1 MRGPNIRRLVPA
13 DATLYRALML
23 EAYAQ
28 APDAF
33 TSSVAER
40 AALPLAWWET
50 RVADTPDAKER
61 VWGAFD
67 GTVLVGVAGLA
78 LEQRE
83 RTAHKAS
90 LFGMYV
96 RPAARGQGLAQQL
109 IAEVLAHAAQSPG
122 IEVVQLTVTAS
133 NTAAVQLYTR
143 CGFMPFG
150 AEPYAVR
157 LGGQFLTKLHLW
169 RRAEPAPSDRLPR
182 DVRNWR

>member
-1 MRGPNIRRLVPA
+1 
-13 DATLYRALML
+13 ML

-40 AALPLAWWET
+40 TALPLAWWET

-61 VWGAFD
+61 VWGAFT
-67 GTVLVGVAGLA
+67 GGGLAGVAGLA
-78 LEQRE
+78 FEQRE

-96 RPAARGQGLAQQL
+96 QPHARGQGIAQKLVAQ
-109 IAEVLAHAAQSPG
+109 VLAHAAQSPG
-122 IEVVQLTVTAS
+122 VTVVQLTVTES

-143 CGFMPFG
+143 CGFVPFG

-157 LGGQFLTKLHLW
+157 LGDQFLTKLHLW
-169 RRAEPAPSDRLPR
+169 RRVNPP
-182 DVRNWR
+182 

>member
-1 MRGPNIRRLVPA
+1 MPHPTIRRLVPA
-13 DATLYRALML
+13 DAALYRALML

-40 AALPLAWWET
+40 AALPLAWWEA
-50 RVADTPDAKER
+50 RVADMPDARER
-61 VWGAFD
+61 VWGAFTA
-67 GTVLVGVAGLA
+67 GVLQGVAGLA

-96 RPAARGQGLAQQL
+96 RPDARSQGLAQQL
-109 IAEVLAHAAQSPG
+109 VAEVLTHAAQSPSL
-122 IEVVQLTVTAS
+122 EVVQLTVTES

-143 CGFMPFG
+143 CGFVSFG

-157 LGGQFLTKLHLW
+157 LGDQFLTKLHLW
-169 RRAEPAPSDRLPR
+169 RRVGPARPDRVNPP
-182 DVRNWR
+182 

>member
-1 MRGPNIRRLVPA
+1 MRGPSIRRLVPA
-13 DATLYRALML
+13 DVAPYRTLML

-67 GTVLVGVAGLA
+67 GAVLVGVAGLA

-96 RPAARGQGLAQQL
+96 RPAARSQGLAQQL
-109 IAEVLAHAAQSPG
+109 VAAVLAHAAQSPG
-122 IEVVQLTVTAS
+122 IEVVQLTVTES
-133 NTAAVQLYTR
+133 NTAAVRLYTR

-150 AEPYAVR
+150 VEPYAVR
-157 LGGQFLTKLHLW
+157 LGNQFLTKLHLW
-169 RRAEPAPSDRLPR
+169 RRVGTARLDRVNR
-182 DVRNWR
+182 A